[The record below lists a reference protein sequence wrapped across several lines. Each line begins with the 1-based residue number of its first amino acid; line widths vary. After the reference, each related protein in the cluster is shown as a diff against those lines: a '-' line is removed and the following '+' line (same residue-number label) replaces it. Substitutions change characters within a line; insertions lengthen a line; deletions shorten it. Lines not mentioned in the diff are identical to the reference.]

1 MGLVNEIKLS
11 LLKHEE
17 LADKVIAGEEKKVTV
32 TKEKLIDEIGKKL
45 LCMSPGSK
53 ARLFEKIQERKS
65 KFNESLKTIDSNRHK
80 TVSPHSNIVKRDL

>member
-32 TKEKLIDEIGKKL
+32 TKENLIDEIKKKL
-45 LCMSPGSK
+45 ISISPRSK
-53 ARLFEKIQERKS
+53 ARLFEKI
-65 KFNESLKTIDSNRHK
+65 
-80 TVSPHSNIVKRDL
+80 